1 VVRGFGPDEWSG
13 IFVIGLQVIDD
24 SLFQLAC
31 EEWDIREILTLE
43 GLLRMAGYFEV
54 ILTTDSVAD
63 PERLD
68 LSSSTGLFEGTGGG

>member
-1 VVRGFGPDEWSG
+1 
-13 IFVIGLQVIDD
+13 
-24 SLFQLAC
+24 
-31 EEWDIREILTLE
+31 
-43 GLLRMAGYFEV
+43 MAGYFEV